1 LALWGRTGI
10 LVFAVT
16 LLVAAAFWAGR
27 SYEAAQQKTVGEATF
42 EAPQGVRQATADE
55 AKPKTA
61 EQGKGGASD
70 TIDID
75 PNNPVSPEEQSEFSR
90 LDCKAYKV
98 VQAEGQEAVN
108 NYFQEAINRGTTLAV
123 VLSEHGYECTN
134 LEIRDLQEQ
143 EKQAAA
149 K

>member
-1 LALWGRTGI
+1 M
-10 LVFAVT
+10 T
-16 LLVAAAFWAGR
+16 LLVTAAFWAGR
-27 SYEAAQQKTVGEATF
+27 SYEAAQQESVGEATF
-42 EAPQGVRQATADE
+42 ETPQGVRQATAGE
-55 AKPKTA
+55 TKPKNA

-70 TIDID
+70 TNNID

-90 LDCKAYKV
+90 LDCKASKV

-123 VLSEHGYECTN
+123 VLSEHGYECTD

-143 EKQAAA
+143 EKQST
-149 K
+149 KK